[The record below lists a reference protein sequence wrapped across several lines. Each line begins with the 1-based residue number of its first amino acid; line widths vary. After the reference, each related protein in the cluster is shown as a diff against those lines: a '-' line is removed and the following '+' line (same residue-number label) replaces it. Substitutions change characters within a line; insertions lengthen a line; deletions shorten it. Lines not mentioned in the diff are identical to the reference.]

1 MPLDASSPPGFNG
14 RMRTP
19 RLLKERRAE
28 LAYER
33 VHLLKRM
40 AEVDKELGALDYSL
54 RIIDADW
61 TPPAR
66 ATKPAQPTLLPRGA
80 VAEACLQFL
89 RQHAE
94 LWTPELA
101 KLISSRY
108 QLTFADKRADQD
120 FASSV
125 AMALRRYE
133 RQGLLEVVDKDP
145 RTLALKWRL
154 RTGPD
159 GRLSLLRRV
168 A

>member
-1 MPLDASSPPGFNG
+1 
-14 RMRTP
+14 MRTP
-19 RLLKERRAE
+19 RPLKGRRAE

-33 VHLLKRM
+33 VQLLKRL
-40 AEVDKELGALDYSL
+40 AQVDKEMAALDYAL
-54 RIIDADW
+54 RILDADW

-66 ATKPAQPTLLPRGA
+66 VTKPGQPTLLPRGA

-89 RQHAE
+89 RQHVE
-94 LWTPELA
+94 LWTPDLA
-101 KLISSRY
+101 KLIAERY
-108 QLTFADKRADQD
+108 KLTFKDKRADQD

-133 RQGLLEVVDKDP
+133 RRGLLEVIDKDP

-154 RTGPD
+154 RMGPD
-159 GRLSLLRRV
+159 GRLSLVRRV